1 MEQHRW
7 RGDGVRIEEEADTF
21 ASYLLMPMDDYR
33 RQVAGCDIDLD
44 LLRHVTDRYG
54 VSLTAAIRKWIEFT
68 EHRAAMVVGRDGFA
82 LWGRASDIAYRS
94 GIFIRSG
101 MPIPED
107 SVAARGPEA
116 KRFEP
121 NLPIQIPEGVWRF
134 KRGSEPVRELTIFA
148 DRLEITLTL
157 LLFEPEPSW
166 DEVAETRVADLFD
179 GLQT

>member
-1 MEQHRW
+1 
-7 RGDGVRIEEEADTF
+7 VRIEEEADTF

-33 RQVAGCDIDLD
+33 QQVAGCDIDLE

-68 EHRAAMVVGRDGFA
+68 EYPAAMIVARDGFA
-82 LWGRASDIAYRS
+82 LWGRASEIAYRT

-107 SVAARGPEA
+107 SIAARGPEA

-121 NLPIQIPEGVWRF
+121 IRPIHIPEGVWTS
-134 KRGSEPVRELTIFA
+134 KRGSAPVRELTIFA
-148 DRLEITLTL
+148 ERLEITVKL
-157 LLFEPEPSW
+157 LLFEHEPLW
-166 DEVAETRVADLFD
+166 DGFDDVRVVDLFD
-179 GLQT
+179 DMRG